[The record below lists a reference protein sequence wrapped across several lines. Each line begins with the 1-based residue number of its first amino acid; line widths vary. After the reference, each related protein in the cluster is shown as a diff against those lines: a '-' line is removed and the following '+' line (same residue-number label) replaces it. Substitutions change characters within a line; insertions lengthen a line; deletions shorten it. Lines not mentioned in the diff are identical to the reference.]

1 MGDWKREGR
10 TGRLGLRRKLM
21 TDQREGSRIKQLQ
34 SHQMCPPVGQVGRE
48 VGRNESH
55 KNSSEVR
62 QGGSE
67 AL

>member
-34 SHQMCPPVGQVGRE
+34 SHQMCPPPRWAGWKG
-48 VGRNESH
+48 S
-55 KNSSEVR
+55 
-62 QGGSE
+62 GSE
-67 AL
+67 